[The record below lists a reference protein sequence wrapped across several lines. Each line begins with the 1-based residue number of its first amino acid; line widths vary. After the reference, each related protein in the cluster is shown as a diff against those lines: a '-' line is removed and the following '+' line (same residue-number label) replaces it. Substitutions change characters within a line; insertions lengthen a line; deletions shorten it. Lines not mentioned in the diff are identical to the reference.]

1 MTDDRL
7 RIDLERVLRS
17 RLGDRRMRWIPRRLI
32 AWLERLICQ
41 REMNEVLDHAGH
53 LRGAEFC
60 HAALDHLSVSYTTTA
75 EQRLPDTTRVI
86 IASNLSLIHI

>member
-41 REMNEVLDHAGH
+41 REMNEVLDHAGQPDIIPRIH
-53 LRGAEFC
+53 LFRFPI
-60 HAALDHLSVSYTTTA
+60 VSTFTFIHVLYYIP
-75 EQRLPDTTRVI
+75 EKTRQNKYI
-86 IASNLSLIHI
+86 Q